1 MPAAMHAAGHLRAG
15 CERCAVQVLRGN
27 FGELGGERG
36 FKAARTGEEEIEG
49 H

>member
-1 MPAAMHAAGHLRAG
+1 MHAAGHLRAG
-15 CERCAVQVLRGN
+15 RERRAVQVLRGN

-36 FKAARTGEEEIEG
+36 FKAARTGKEEIEG